1 MQITVEV
8 SDDDV
13 KLIQQLL
20 DSFAEDEFNT
30 HGKLDL
36 PKLAGMLL
44 ADVGLAWRR
53 PGSWEGANMH
63 QVLSSHGYQVGAR
76 E

>member
-1 MQITVEV
+1 MQISVEV
-8 SDDDV
+8 SDEDV
-13 KLIQQLL
+13 RLIQKML

-44 ADVGLAWRR
+44 GDVGLAWRR
-53 PGSWEGANMH
+53 PGSWEGANML
-63 QVLSSHGYQVGAR
+63 QVLSGHGYQAGVPG
-76 E
+76 